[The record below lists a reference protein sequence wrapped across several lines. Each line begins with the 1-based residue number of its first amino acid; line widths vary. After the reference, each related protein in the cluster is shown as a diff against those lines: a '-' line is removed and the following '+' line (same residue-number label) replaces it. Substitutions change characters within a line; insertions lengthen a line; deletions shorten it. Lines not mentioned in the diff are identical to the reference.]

1 MKKLYCFSCKDNM
14 IIYDWKVT
22 AMYTLPQ
29 VDDFTDV
36 VVVAKWTLTGK
47 EGEYLSSVSDGT
59 QFSLPQGSDFI
70 PYNELKEFQVIGW
83 IQNTIGSKAVT
94 DYEAQIANDIY
105 FQAHPPVTATEQAL
119 PWK

>member
-1 MKKLYCFSCKDNM
+1 M
-14 IIYDWKVT
+14 ITYDWKVT

-70 PYNELKEFQVIGW
+70 PYNDLKEFQVIGW
-83 IQNTIGSKAVT
+83 IQNTIGSKVVT

-105 FQAHPPVTATEQAL
+105 FQSHPPVTATEQAL